1 MSMIFDDVR
10 DDGEA
15 LRIAVAALR
24 LSISHSTGT
33 ESSLYSYRDRIC
45 TLTEI
50 IQATKHVAAGL
61 ARRADE
67 LAPSVAEADEEHVR
81 NLRKALEAASAQ
93 AEQAVGFQKS
103 ACGRDLRRSA

>member
-1 MSMIFDDVR
+1 MPMIFDDVR

-24 LSISHSTGT
+24 LSISHSTST

-50 IQATKHVAAGL
+50 MQAAKHVAAGL
-61 ARRADE
+61 SRRCDE
-67 LAPSVAEADEEHVR
+67 LGADDVDP
-81 NLRKALEAASAQ
+81 LRQALAAASAQ
-93 AEQAVGFQKS
+93 AEQATMALKRAYDELLQLKPP
-103 ACGRDLRRSA
+103 

>member
-45 TLTEI
+45 
-50 IQATKHVAAGL
+50 TKHVAAGL